1 MSEVPFHLTLMGRR
15 FYEATMPAL
24 VEALEQLNRNL
35 ERLSTTGGQQRDEGS
50 QPRADTPGTDPDEQ
64 TRSAQT

>member
-24 VEALEQLNRNL
+24 VEAIERLNRNL
-35 ERLSTTGGQQRDEGS
+35 ERLGAAVVQPTNAGSPPVAAAPGGSPDDRAGS
-50 QPRADTPGTDPDEQ
+50 AGL
-64 TRSAQT
+64 

>member
-24 VEALEQLNRNL
+24 VEALEELNRNL
-35 ERLSTTGGQQRDEGS
+35 ERLSTTGGQRGENPLPPAAATGGDADA
-50 QPRADTPGTDPDEQ
+50 QPGAGRE
-64 TRSAQT
+64 

>member
-24 VEALEQLNRNL
+24 VEAIERLNRNL
-35 ERLSTTGGQQRDEGS
+35 ERLSTTGGQRGENPPPPAAATGGDADA
-50 QPRADTPGTDPDEQ
+50 QPGAGRE
-64 TRSAQT
+64 